1 MEEWLSWVDKLSAD
15 HYVVI
20 DRFLNEEGYR
30 ALHSFFTK
38 NQHRFTPAG
47 IGALEQNTVER
58 EIRGDRTY
66 WLDRSRDTELEHFW
80 ALVDETIAVFNR
92 YCYLSLSG
100 YEFHLADYPPGGHY
114 DKHVDQFQGRNN
126 RMISMVIYLN
136 DSWQPGDGGE
146 LELDDAHGNTL
157 TVEPVAGRC
166 VLFKSD
172 CVPHAVKEAH
182 KQRHSVTGW
191 LLYQP
196 AALGKFLG

>member
-1 MEEWLSWVDKLSAD
+1 LEEWLSWVDKLSAD

-20 DRFLNEEGYR
+20 DRFLNEEGYQ

-38 NQHRFTPAG
+38 NQHRFLPAG
-47 IGALEQNTVER
+47 IGALEKNAVER

-80 ALVDETIAVFNR
+80 TLVDETIAVFNR
-92 YCYLSLSG
+92 YCFLSLSG

-114 DKHVDQFQGRNN
+114 AKHVDQFQGRNN

-136 DSWQPGDGGE
+136 ETWQPGDGGE

-157 TVEPVAGRC
+157 MVEPVAGRC

-182 KQRHSVTGW
+182 KHRHSVTGW